1 MNPAAKAPP
10 GLDSSLQYLKG
21 VGPQR
26 ARLFERLGLVTARD
40 ALNHFPRDYQDRREF
55 VPFHKLPLG
64 ATGVVQ
70 GTVFGV
76 APPRPGSRG
85 PVQVTFRDQ
94 VGYFTALW
102 FGRPFLGRTFKRDQ
116 RVVLYGKKVVA
127 KDRRIVLEN
136 PEFEVVEDADLASI
150 HMGRIVPVYPLTEGL
165 FQKPMRSFLH
175 DIVEAHAA
183 QAPDILPDGLRR
195 QRGLLPV
202 AAAYRAVHFPGTL
215 EDVEA
220 ARRRFAFEDFFVL
233 QVGLALKRRRQAR
246 EHGRPLAPP
255 GALVTRLLQALPFA
269 LTPAQE
275 RVWSEIRA
283 DLARPVPMNRLL
295 QGDVGS
301 GKTIV
306 AVMALLTA
314 VEAGCQALLM
324 APTEILAEQHFRTLR
339 GLVEPLGLTVAW
351 LSAGQRAR
359 ERQAALE
366 ALRSGA
372 ADIGVGTHAL
382 IQEAVELQR
391 LGLAVVDE
399 QHRFGVLQRA
409 SLRGKG
415 EHPHVLVMT
424 ATPIPRTLALTLYG
438 DLDVSVLDQ
447 LPPGRTPI
455 QTRLRFEQAREK
467 IYDFIASEL
476 RNGRQA
482 YVVCPLVE
490 ETEASDLK
498 AATEMAERLQAGP
511 FRDFRVGL
519 IHGRLSFDAKD
530 TVMAAF
536 KTKEID
542 LLVATT
548 VIEVGIDVPNASV
561 MLIEHAERF
570 GLAQLHQL
578 RGRVGRG
585 TAKSFCILLA
595 SGPMSDEGKQ
605 RLEAMEATQ
614 DGFRLA
620 EADLKIRGPGEFF
633 GTRQSGLPE
642 FRTASLVT
650 HVRLLEEARQ
660 DAAQLILRDSGLRL
674 PEHRALRE
682 ALVARWRE
690 RLELASIG

>member
-116 RVVLYGKKVVA
+116 RVVLYGKKVLA

-150 HMGRIVPVYPLTEGL
+150 HVGRIVPVYPLTEGL

-324 APTEILAEQHFRTLR
+324 APTEILAR
-339 GLVEPLGLTVAW
+339 
-351 LSAGQRAR
+351 
-359 ERQAALE
+359 AALPDAARASSSRSGSRWRGSPPASE
-366 ALRSGA
+366 PGSARRRWRRSGA
-372 ADIGVGTHAL
+372 ARPTSAWAPTLSSRRRWSSSVWGSPSSTSSTAS
-382 IQEAVELQR
+382 ACSSAR
-391 LGLAVVDE
+391 
-399 QHRFGVLQRA
+399 RFA
-409 SLRGKG
+409 
-415 EHPHVLVMT
+415 
-424 ATPIPRTLALTLYG
+424 
-438 DLDVSVLDQ
+438 
-447 LPPGRTPI
+447 
-455 QTRLRFEQAREK
+455 ARE
-467 IYDFIASEL
+467 S
-476 RNGRQA
+476 
-482 YVVCPLVE
+482 
-490 ETEASDLK
+490 
-498 AATEMAERLQAGP
+498 
-511 FRDFRVGL
+511 
-519 IHGRLSFDAKD
+519 
-530 TVMAAF
+530 
-536 KTKEID
+536 
-542 LLVATT
+542 
-548 VIEVGIDVPNASV
+548 
-561 MLIEHAERF
+561 
-570 GLAQLHQL
+570 
-578 RGRVGRG
+578 
-585 TAKSFCILLA
+585 
-595 SGPMSDEGKQ
+595 
-605 RLEAMEATQ
+605 
-614 DGFRLA
+614 
-620 EADLKIRGPGEFF
+620 
-633 GTRQSGLPE
+633 TRTS
-642 FRTASLVT
+642 S
-650 HVRLLEEARQ
+650 
-660 DAAQLILRDSGLRL
+660 S
-674 PEHRALRE
+674 
-682 ALVARWRE
+682 
-690 RLELASIG
+690 